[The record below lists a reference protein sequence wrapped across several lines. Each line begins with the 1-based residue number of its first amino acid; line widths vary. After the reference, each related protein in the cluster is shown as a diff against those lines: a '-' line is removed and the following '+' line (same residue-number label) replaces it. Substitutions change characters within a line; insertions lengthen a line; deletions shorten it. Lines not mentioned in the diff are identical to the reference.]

1 MQAQITAGFGNRVI
15 TVSAKGFFLLL
26 AEDEGR
32 KRLRRSTESHNGINE
47 RFGQVIEDFD
57 VSETFD
63 YHHGQQQERP

>member
-15 TVSAKGFFLLL
+15 TVSAEGFFLLL

-47 RFGQVIEDFD
+47 RFG
-57 VSETFD
+57 
-63 YHHGQQQERP
+63 